1 MGLTTSYGRSPTVS
15 ISGERSVLPC
25 NGRRMWVNLPLILRM
40 QARRA
45 KSRSA
50 GAGMATTP
58 GERRIR
64 RKSEGRVSLV
74 NVGWRSRSFWWM
86 EFEFCE
92 GECVRMKVGEGRLG
106 LWESAGEGGDGPFLY
121 SRAGF
126 HSL

>member
-1 MGLTTSYGRSPTVS
+1 
-15 ISGERSVLPC
+15 
-25 NGRRMWVNLPLILRM
+25 MWVNLPLILRM

-50 GAGMATTP
+50 GAGMALTP

-92 GECVRMKVGEGRLG
+92 GECVRMKVGEEGWGCGKAQVKVGIGLFVIQGPGR
-106 LWESAGEGGDGPFLY
+106 
-121 SRAGF
+121 
-126 HSL
+126 SLP